1 LALVPITIG
10 LTILVHLSGV
20 GALPHVDRF
29 CFVVV
34 VMNLILL
41 VFNLLPVYP
50 LDGGQILQALLW
62 FLMGRANSLLV
73 SGILGLVGAGGLF
86 LLASLM
92 QSSWGMILAVFVGFQ
107 ALAGVRQAFVLFRI
121 QPGLDHLNRALD
133 LVRQGE
139 GEKALD
145 ECDRAL
151 ELFPQGHRACAE
163 AHACRA
169 LALAALDDHAGAV
182 AGYSEALRRI
192 PDSASYYLNRG
203 VSHSRQGHY
212 DLALEDYGMALKL
225 APQSPMALNNLAW
238 LWATCPDPHF
248 RDGARAVEYARR
260 ACTLRGREMPT
271 FLSTL
276 AAAYA
281 EVGNFAEAIA
291 CLEKALENPRYDR
304 EHGVQARQRIQLY
317 EAEQPFREEPT
328 TRANHKP
335 AL

>member
-1 LALVPITIG
+1 
-10 LTILVHLSGV
+10 
-20 GALPHVDRF
+20 
-29 CFVVV
+29 
-34 VMNLILL
+34 
-41 VFNLLPVYP
+41 
-50 LDGGQILQALLW
+50 
-62 FLMGRANSLLV
+62 MGRANSLLV

-151 ELFPQGHRACAE
+151 ELLPQGHRACAE